1 MNLVFRF
8 RQTCK
13 ALSPDC
19 GAPSG
24 WPQVKSWYIIGHDF
38 QIYIDINIS
47 LSSSHIIQENS
58 LQFEQKEFHKRLNMT
73 EAYCWKGSFCNFFW
87 FFFWFGP
94 NCLLCLC
101 VCFVETS
108 LMQLQNQ
115 LLPYLLKIFQF
126 TARLKKQL
134 FRHSPTQEG
143 IDMFLIFQFL
153 FLFSFSFSLLFCL
166 SPSFLFFVSFYRTRV
181 RSLAMLVTHWLTD

>member
-58 LQFEQKEFHKRLNMT
+58 LRIWTERISQTSWHDRSLLLKR
-73 EAYCWKGSFCNFFW
+73 
-87 FFFWFGP
+87 
-94 NCLLCLC
+94 
-101 VCFVETS
+101 
-108 LMQLQNQ
+108 Q
-115 LLPYLLKIFQF
+115 LLQF
-126 TARLKKQL
+126 
-134 FRHSPTQEG
+134 
-143 IDMFLIFQFL
+143 FLIFFL
-153 FLFSFSFSLLFCL
+153 IWPQLSFVFVRLFRGDFSYATTKPTPTVFAKNLPIYRQTEKATAPPLTNPRGYRYVSYFSV
-166 SPSFLFFVSFYRTRV
+166 FVSFFFFFL
-181 RSLAMLVTHWLTD
+181 SSFLS

>member
-1 MNLVFRF
+1 MEACHWSRGRRNRAFHWSEGKWSTNCLSFALRPQPNFYERFDFAPPPFLVKNVKNCTFGFPYQTRTFFTNLSIFLLGPPLELFCIMNLVFRF

-58 LQFEQKEFHKRLNMT
+58 LKIWT
-73 EAYCWKGSFCNFFW
+73 ERISQ
-87 FFFWFGP
+87 
-94 NCLLCLC
+94 
-101 VCFVETS
+101 TS
-108 LMQLQNQ
+108 
-115 LLPYLLKIFQF
+115 
-126 TARLKKQL
+126 
-134 FRHSPTQEG
+134 
-143 IDMFLIFQFL
+143 
-153 FLFSFSFSLLFCL
+153 
-166 SPSFLFFVSFYRTRV
+166 
-181 RSLAMLVTHWLTD
+181 

>member
-1 MNLVFRF
+1 MTSSLTDTTLPSLNVQGPRNYPEAAFTRQFLELYKFATKFLWEVWLRSPAPFLVKNVKNCTYGFPYQTRTFFTNLSIFLLGPPLELFCIMNLVFRF

-58 LQFEQKEFHKRLNMT
+58 LKRT
-73 EAYCWKGSFCNFFW
+73 ERISQ
-87 FFFWFGP
+87 
-94 NCLLCLC
+94 
-101 VCFVETS
+101 TS
-108 LMQLQNQ
+108 
-115 LLPYLLKIFQF
+115 
-126 TARLKKQL
+126 
-134 FRHSPTQEG
+134 
-143 IDMFLIFQFL
+143 
-153 FLFSFSFSLLFCL
+153 
-166 SPSFLFFVSFYRTRV
+166 
-181 RSLAMLVTHWLTD
+181 